1 MKSILRIGGVFY
13 LLLER
18 ENNPEEV
25 MTILEKKELRGNVMV
40 DCSSDK

>member
-25 MTILEKKELRGNVMV
+25 MTTLEKKGLRGNVMV

>member
-1 MKSILRIGGVFY
+1 MKSILRTGGVFY

-25 MTILEKKELRGNVMV
+25 MDILEKGLRGNLMV
-40 DCSSDK
+40 YCSSDK

>member
-1 MKSILRIGGVFY
+1 MKSILRTGGVFY

-25 MTILEKKELRGNVMV
+25 MGHSGEEGTERKCDGRLFF
-40 DCSSDK
+40 